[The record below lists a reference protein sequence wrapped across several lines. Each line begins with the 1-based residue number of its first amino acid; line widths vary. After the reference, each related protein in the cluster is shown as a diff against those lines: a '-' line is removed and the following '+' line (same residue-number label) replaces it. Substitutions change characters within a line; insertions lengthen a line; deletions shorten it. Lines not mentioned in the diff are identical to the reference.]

1 MVGLT
6 QTSGAD
12 VSVLETQLRQIEE
25 SVRTLQ
31 KVLATPY
38 PIAQTP
44 KEVIWTL
51 NKARLYHYIPVVPPD
66 KRHPIPLLLVFAL
79 MNRSSI
85 LDLRPGNSFVEY
97 MVGKGYDVYLLDW
110 GAPGLEDK
118 SLTFDD
124 YVLEYLPRAVRKLK
138 AVAGAEQFSL
148 LGWCIGALITTMYA
162 ARRPEDGLR
171 NLILLT
177 APLDFSDKQC
187 GGFIRWVN
195 AAHFDVDKLLVVYG
209 NMPGELLDYGAKA
222 LKPVDNYIS
231 NYLRLWENLRDP
243 RVVES
248 WHAMNTWVTDLIP
261 MAGGAYRQ
269 LIVDLYRNNRLMD
282 GTLRLR
288 GEAVDLGHIRASVLN
303 VVATEDHIVPPGQT
317 EGVMAKIGSRDKQ
330 LLKISGGH
338 IGMMAGSAAVKRTWP
353 QIDTWLAP
361 RSAAGESVPPEG
373 QPGAPLHSRRR
384 RMVGGRDVIGNG
396 R

>member
-1 MVGLT
+1 
-6 QTSGAD
+6 
-12 VSVLETQLRQIEE
+12 
-25 SVRTLQ
+25 
-31 KVLATPY
+31 
-38 PIAQTP
+38 
-44 KEVIWTL
+44 
-51 NKARLYHYIPVVPPD
+51 
-66 KRHPIPLLLVFAL
+66 
-79 MNRSSI
+79 
-85 LDLRPGNSFVEY
+85 

-124 YVLEYLPRAVRKLK
+124 YVLEYLPRVVRKLK
-138 AVAGAEQFSL
+138 AAAGAEQFSL

-162 ARRPEDGLR
+162 ALRPEDGLR

-195 AAHFDVDKLLVVYG
+195 AEHFDVDKLLVVYG

-222 LKPVDNYIS
+222 VKPVDNYIG

-282 GTLRLR
+282 GSLRLR

-330 LLKISGGH
+330 LLKIPGGH

-373 QPGAPLHSRRR
+373 
-384 RMVGGRDVIGNG
+384 
-396 R
+396 